1 MHHFLHTLALPLAFS
16 LFSCSGDFR
25 PSAFVET
32 NCTADTIPEIKTTRL
47 TLVFA
52 GDLMQHMPQ
61 INSARVRGGGY
72 DYTECF
78 QYIRPQIEYAD
89 LAIANFETTL
99 AGPPYS
105 GFPCFSAPDD
115 FLRDVKATGFDV
127 LLTANNH
134 TCDKGRRGIERT
146 IAMMD
151 SLQILHLGSY
161 VSSRARQQQYPF
173 IIEREGIRIALLNY
187 TYSTNGIPV
196 PKDNVV
202 NLIDRD
208 LIARDIANAKAK
220 HPDVI
225 IACMHWGEEYYP
237 VPVESQRKLAD
248 WLFEQGVDHII
259 GGHPHV
265 VEPMEIRTD
274 SLGKQHVLA
283 YSLGNFVSN
292 QSRQGTVG
300 GMLVHMALEKDTTT
314 RLSACDYSL
323 YFVTRPGSSGHKQH
337 RVYDAHTPDSVL
349 NKSER
354 SLRDNFLNATRALFQ
369 KHNKNVSERLQQ

>member
-1 MHHFLHTLALPLAFS
+1 MHKLLPTLVLSLVVSLASCANEHRSFLFAQEAEP
-16 LFSCSGDFR
+16 
-25 PSAFVET
+25 V
-32 NCTADTIPEIKTTRL
+32 DTVPEVVTTRL
-47 TLVFA
+47 SLVFA

-61 INSARVRGGGY
+61 INAARTKGGDY

-78 QYIRPQIEYAD
+78 EHIRPQIEYAD
-89 LAIANFETTL
+89 IAVANFETTL
-99 AGPPYS
+99 AGAPYS
-105 GFPCFSAPDD
+105 GYPTFCAPDA
-115 FLRDVKATGFDV
+115 FLRDVKAAGFDV

-134 TCDKGRRGIERT
+134 TCDRGQRGIERT

-151 SLQILHLGSY
+151 SLQIPHLGSY
-161 VSSRARQQQYPF
+161 VSEAARQQQYPYVF
-173 IIEREGIRIALLNY
+173 EREGIRLAFLNY
-187 TYSTNGIPV
+187 TYGTNGIPV
-196 PKDNVV
+196 PKGNVV
-202 NLIDRD
+202 NRIDREQ
-208 LIARDIANAKAK
+208 IARDIAAAKAK

-225 IACMHWGEEYYP
+225 IAFMHWGEEYHPLP
-237 VPVESQRKLAD
+237 VDSQRELAD
-248 WLFEQGVDHII
+248 WLFAQGVDHVI

-274 SLGKQHVLA
+274 SLGQKHVLA

-300 GMLVHMALEKDTTT
+300 GMLVHMTLEKDSTT

-337 RVYDAHTPDSVL
+337 RIYDANTPDSVL

-354 SLRDNFLNATRALFQ
+354 NLRDNFLSATRALFQ
-369 KHNKNVSERLQQ
+369 KHNKNVSERKK